1 MRHRIFVPN
10 CCRKGKQIP
19 PPHKFWTVLCPESLN
34 FRLNRIFST
43 VIRRIF
49 PMQSVIR
56 GARVGRRSFAGSYG
70 RCGSANAPDVAGCRR
85 MRRACARKVRGVYA
99 GESDDK
105 CGAYVTDK
113 AVVGR
118 MSLGSGRSVRSA
130 LRNGSVVVCR
140 SGRERPGK
148 GDSAA
153 ATVVAGHSDS
163 LPPSDQRRFSSRSFW
178 SSYMRSRN
186 FAAARKSSDLAARS
200 MS

>member
-1 MRHRIFVPN
+1 MRLRDRFRRGRMPTHATSVR
-10 CCRKGKQIP
+10 
-19 PPHKFWTVLCPESLN
+19 PES
-34 FRLNRIFST
+34 
-43 VIRRIF
+43 
-49 PMQSVIR
+49 
-56 GARVGRRSFAGSYG
+56 
-70 RCGSANAPDVAGCRR
+70 AGC
-85 MRRACARKVRGVYA
+85 MCRRAGRIVCG
-99 GESDDK
+99 
-105 CGAYVTDK
+105 GAYVTDK

-163 LPPSDQRRFSSRSFW
+163 LPPSDRRWGGGLLRFRIGSRKGAAAAFGPAGWGGGSLRLSDQRRFSSRSFW